1 MNLVNHSIG
10 VRNFKY
16 TLFVTFL
23 LGMLTAFGP
32 FVTDMYLSALPAMM
46 ESFDTSASMVQLS
59 LTCCMVGLGLGQL
72 AFGPLSDRYGRK
84 PLLVGTIL
92 FYILSTLFC
101 LYSDTICLFVLFRLF
116 QGMAASGS
124 IVIARS
130 IATDLYDGHQ
140 LAKML
145 AVVGSING
153 FAPVLAPVIGG
164 MMVKTTGWEGIFAVL
179 LGIGVVLLIAV
190 CFFRESLPVERR
202 LQSTF
207 LHTISDYKPLLKNRS
222 YMGYMLQLGFAQ
234 AAIFT
239 NIASAPFIMQQYF
252 GFTPEQFSL
261 CFGMNA
267 VAIVVSASVGAKF
280 KQIEKGTMCGCYGLL
295 LFAVSEAIALIYG
308 CNFWVYELLLIGI
321 LLSLGL
327 CFTCSTALSMEFGR
341 QHSGSASALLGAVS
355 FALGGLVSPL
365 TGIGNTCYA
374 TGILFVICAVG
385 SLLSRKY
392 AIKRNSIRC

>member
-1 MNLVNHSIG
+1 
-10 VRNFKY
+10 
-16 TLFVTFL
+16 
-23 LGMLTAFGP
+23 MLTAFGP

-207 LHTISDYKPLLKNRS
+207 LHTISNYKPLLKNRS

-280 KQIEKGTMCGCYGLL
+280 KQIEK
-295 LFAVSEAIALIYG
+295 
-308 CNFWVYELLLIGI
+308 
-321 LLSLGL
+321 
-327 CFTCSTALSMEFGR
+327 
-341 QHSGSASALLGAVS
+341 
-355 FALGGLVSPL
+355 
-365 TGIGNTCYA
+365 
-374 TGILFVICAVG
+374 
-385 SLLSRKY
+385 
-392 AIKRNSIRC
+392 

>member
-1 MNLVNHSIG
+1 MKQTNHSIS
-10 VRNFKY
+10 VLPSKY
-16 TLFVTFL
+16 TLYVMFL

-32 FVTDMYLSALPAMM
+32 FVTDMYLSALPTMM

-59 LTCCMVGLGLGQL
+59 LTCCMFGLGLGQL

-101 LYSDTICLFVLFRLF
+101 LYADTIYSFVLFRLF

-130 IATDLYDGHQ
+130 IATDLYGGHQ

-153 FAPVLAPVIGG
+153 FAPILAPVIGG
-164 MMVKTTGWEGIFAVL
+164 MMVKSTGWEGIFTVL
-179 LGIGVVLLIAV
+179 LEIGIVLLIIV
-190 CFFRESLPVERR
+190 CCFKESLPMERR
-202 LQSTF
+202 LRSTF
-207 LHTISDYKPLLKNRS
+207 LHTISDYKSLLKNRS

-252 GFTPEQFSL
+252 GFTPEQFSI

-267 VAIVVSASVGAKF
+267 VAVHF
-280 KQIEKGTMCGCYGLL
+280 
-295 LFAVSEAIALIYG
+295 
-308 CNFWVYELLLIGI
+308 
-321 LLSLGL
+321 
-327 CFTCSTALSMEFGR
+327 FGE
-341 QHSGSASALLGAVS
+341 
-355 FALGGLVSPL
+355 P
-365 TGIGNTCYA
+365 
-374 TGILFVICAVG
+374 ILFFSVHLPSVVQF
-385 SLLSRKY
+385 LT
-392 AIKRNSIRC
+392 